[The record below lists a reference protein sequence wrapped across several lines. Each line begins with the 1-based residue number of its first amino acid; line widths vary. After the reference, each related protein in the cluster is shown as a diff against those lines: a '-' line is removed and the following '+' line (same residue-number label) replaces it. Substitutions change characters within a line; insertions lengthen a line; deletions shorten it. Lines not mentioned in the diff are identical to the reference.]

1 MVEEVEV
8 KEEDVVSLG
17 EEQQPDTSFQ
27 QQQHTRQHQ
36 RTILQN
42 NYHNLSV
49 ISLPSRVTKL
59 AFFEPPYQRQR
70 WGDTQILPHIN
81 WGDLFFDLFYVAA
94 AYNLSYVLLYSP
106 NAEGFLYL
114 LGLFG
119 PILLEWFQRTFFD
132 ARFAYGKYISVGEM
146 YRVVLYYVLT
156 LIISSLFD
164 GKLLGDDPFHHLFQ
178 VFHLCFLATAV
189 VHIRPVETMCNP

>member
-1 MVEEVEV
+1 MIYLGEVVEEKDIIMVEEVEVKEENVVSLGEEQQHDINLQHMGEVVEV
-8 KEEDVVSLG
+8 KEEDVVSL
-17 EEQQPDTSFQ
+17 EEKHQLDTSLQ
-27 QQQHTRQHQ
+27 QQQQSMQQQ
-36 RTILQN
+36 RTTLK

-49 ISLPSRVTKL
+49 ISLPRVTKL
-59 AFFEPPYQRQR
+59 AFFEPPYQRQC

-132 ARFAYGKYISVGEM
+132 ARFAYGK
-146 YRVVLYYVLT
+146 
-156 LIISSLFD
+156 
-164 GKLLGDDPFHHLFQ
+164 
-178 VFHLCFLATAV
+178 
-189 VHIRPVETMCNP
+189 

>member
-1 MVEEVEV
+1 MGGVVEEEDIIMVEEVEV

-17 EEQQPDTSFQ
+17 EEHQHDINLQRMGEVVEVKEDIGEEHQHDIGLQ
-27 QQQHTRQHQ
+27 QQQQTMQHQ
-36 RTILQN
+36 HSALK

-49 ISLPSRVTKL
+49 ISLPKRVTKL
-59 AFFEPPYQRQR
+59 AFFEPPYQRQC
-70 WGDTQILPHIN
+70 WGDTQILPYIN

-132 ARFAYGKYISVGEM
+132 ARFAYGKY
-146 YRVVLYYVLT
+146 T
-156 LIISSLFD
+156 LIKGRCTELIY
-164 GKLLGDDPFHHLFQ
+164 
-178 VFHLCFLATAV
+178 V
-189 VHIRPVETMCNP
+189 MY

>member
-1 MVEEVEV
+1 MSSLSESTYIADKTSNQETSCTTVD
-8 KEEDVVSLG
+8 EDPL
-17 EEQQPDTSFQ
+17 PLTSPA
-27 QQQHTRQHQ
+27 
-36 RTILQN
+36 RTAD
-42 NYHNLSV
+42 

-59 AFFEPPYQRQR
+59 AFFEPPYQRQC

-132 ARFAYGKYISVGEM
+132 ARFAYGKY
-146 YRVVLYYVLT
+146 
-156 LIISSLFD
+156 
-164 GKLLGDDPFHHLFQ
+164 
-178 VFHLCFLATAV
+178 
-189 VHIRPVETMCNP
+189 

>member
-1 MVEEVEV
+1 MGGVVEEKDIIMVEEVEV
-8 KEEDVVSLG
+8 KEEDVISLG
-17 EEQQPDTSFQ
+17 EEQQHDISLQ
-27 QQQHTRQHQ
+27 QQQQSMQQQ
-36 RTILQN
+36 RTTLK

-59 AFFEPPYQRQR
+59 AFFEPPYQRQC

-132 ARFAYGKYISVGEM
+132 ARFAYGVFSFGSV
-146 YRVVLYYVLT
+146 
-156 LIISSLFD
+156 
-164 GKLLGDDPFHHLFQ
+164 
-178 VFHLCFLATAV
+178 C
-189 VHIRPVETMCNP
+189 C

>member
-8 KEEDVVSLG
+8 KEEDTLG
-17 EEQQPDTSFQ
+17 EEHQHSITLQ
-27 QQQHTRQHQ
+27 QQQQSMQQQHP
-36 RTILQN
+36 TLQN

-49 ISLPSRVTKL
+49 ISLPRVTKL

-70 WGDTQILPHIN
+70 WGDTQILPHID

-132 ARFAYGKYISVGEM
+132 ARFAYGKH
-146 YRVVLYYVLT
+146 T
-156 LIISSLFD
+156 
-164 GKLLGDDPFHHLFQ
+164 
-178 VFHLCFLATAV
+178 
-189 VHIRPVETMCNP
+189 